1 MLKARFVMPT
11 MSIRKALVELRQR
24 LPRVSDACVRVYDKF
39 LFFSLASFRLLN
51 PSRPKEEE
59 EQE

>member
-1 MLKARFVMPT
+1 MLKAHFVMLT
-11 MSIRKALVELRQR
+11 TSIRKVLVELRQR
-24 LPRVSDACVRVYDKF
+24 LPRVSDVCVRVYYKF